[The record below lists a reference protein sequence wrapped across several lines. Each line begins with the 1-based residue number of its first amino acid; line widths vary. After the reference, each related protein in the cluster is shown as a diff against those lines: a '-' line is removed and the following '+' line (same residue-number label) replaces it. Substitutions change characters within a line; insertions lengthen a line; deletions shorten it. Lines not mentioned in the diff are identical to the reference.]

1 MNNSNETRTL
11 WVSLAAGLFAAFL
24 VYSYSQEKKSEY
36 DKKYGAMKRVVVAA
50 RDIAEMETID
60 DTMIDYRNIPEDY
73 IGPGFVTEVESVVG
87 QVAGSPIKKSEQ
99 ILMTKLL
106 TPGPDTGISLQVS
119 PGKRAV
125 TIPVDEVRG
134 IAKLIRP
141 GDRVDILAAVDV
153 GKGVAAHREVSVI
166 LQDVPVLATGL
177 NVVNN
182 IPRIFEVDGGGKNVT
197 QITLSGDT
205 KFNTITVETE
215 PKQAQELVF
224 IVSTQPSN
232 IFLMLRNPNDR
243 GQLRMPSTT
252 VETIVSR
259 TSPYPISSYETGT
272 GAGAAAGPITQAP
285 QAPPRR

>member
-36 DKKYGAMKRVVVAA
+36 DKKYGSMKRIVISA

-60 DTMIDYRNIPEDY
+60 DTMLDYRNIPEDY
-73 IGPGFVTEVESVVG
+73 IAPGFATEVDSVVG
-87 QVAGSPIKKSEQ
+87 QVAGSPIKKGEQ

-125 TIPVDEVRG
+125 TLPVDEVRG
-134 IAKLIRP
+134 VAKLIRP
-141 GDRVDILAAVDV
+141 GDRVDVLAAVDV
-153 GKGVAAHREVSVI
+153 GKGITAHREVSVI

-205 KFNTITVETE
+205 KFNTLTVETD

-224 IVSTQPSN
+224 IVSTQPGN

-252 VETIVSR
+252 VETIIGK
-259 TSPYPISSYETGT
+259 TISYQGVGVES
-272 GAGAAAGPITQAP
+272 AAAAASGVVTPAAAP
-285 QAPPRR
+285 KK